1 MCARTPSSHW
11 NESSCLR
18 RKVRF
23 LSDLSEPHRERS
35 GQPVAQRHRGHCE
48 RVRDDS
54 LRVVRAGQES
64 TIAGDRLHEPVISIQ
79 CWPNRSERPA
89 APGETCRSG
98 AWCRVPAT
106 DTMQTIGTQSIRID
120 GTPMES
126 LEFVKSSLPN
136 SSPSE
141 PIPNDTLC
149 RLVADR
155 LIQIWE
161 SWLMFTKMRDH
172 IVAKPVAYIDVHR
185 VGSKMRLFTDDF

>member
-1 MCARTPSSHW
+1 MTPMGVVVINVDGALTVSNVSLVD
-11 NESSCLR
+11 CGGY
-18 RKVRF
+18 VRQF
-23 LSDLSEPHRERS
+23 SRS
-35 GQPVAQRHRGHCE
+35 T
-48 RVRDDS
+48 
-54 LRVVRAGQES
+54 AG
-64 TIAGDRLHEPVISIQ
+64 R
-79 CWPNRSERPA
+79 
-89 APGETCRSG
+89 
-98 AWCRVPAT
+98 